1 MMPYPSFHLGT
12 PRPAAAAKEPSRMD
26 TAIDTPVA
34 FQLKYDVAG
43 LVPAICQDAASGD
56 ILMLGYMNREAFART
71 LDSGTVW
78 FYSRSRQE
86 LWNKGSTSG
95 NYLHVVE
102 LVADCDSDA
111 LLVKVN
117 PAGPT
122 CHTGARSCFHIPLD
136 R

>member
-1 MMPYPSFHLGT
+1 
-12 PRPAAAAKEPSRMD
+12 MD

>member
-1 MMPYPSFHLGT
+1 
-12 PRPAAAAKEPSRMD
+12 MD
-26 TAIDTPVA
+26 IATETTVD
-34 FQLKYDVAG
+34 FELKYDAAG
-43 LVPAICQDAASGD
+43 LIPAICQDHATGD
-56 ILMLGYMNREAFART
+56 ILMLGYMNRESFTRT
-71 LDSGTVW
+71 MESGTVW

-86 LWNKGSTSG
+86 LWNKGATSG
-95 NYLHVVE
+95 NYLHVVD
-102 LVADCDSDA
+102 LVADCDRDA

>member
-1 MMPYPSFHLGT
+1 
-12 PRPAAAAKEPSRMD
+12 MD
-26 TAIDTPVA
+26 TATETPVA
-34 FQLKYDVAG
+34 FQLKYDAAG
-43 LVPAICQDAASGD
+43 LIPAICQDNATGD
-56 ILMLGYMNREAFART
+56 ILMLGYMNSEAFART

-78 FYSRSRQE
+78 FFSRSRQE

-95 NYLHVVE
+95 NYLYVVE
-102 LVADCDSDA
+102 LVADCDRDA

-122 CHTGARSCFHIPLD
+122 CHKGVRSCFHNPLH

>member
-1 MMPYPSFHLGT
+1 MNI
-12 PRPAAAAKEPSRMD
+12 AAETTSD
-26 TAIDTPVA
+26 VD
-34 FQLKYDVAG
+34 LKYDSAG
-43 LVPAICQDAASGD
+43 LIPAICQDHATGD
-56 ILMLGYMNREAFART
+56 ILMLGYMNREAVART

-95 NYLHVVE
+95 NYLR
-102 LVADCDSDA
+102 LVQLIADCDCDA

-122 CHTGARSCFHIPLD
+122 CHTGARSCFHNPFD
-136 R
+136 G

>member
-1 MMPYPSFHLGT
+1 
-12 PRPAAAAKEPSRMD
+12 MD
-26 TAIDTPVA
+26 TATETPVA
-34 FQLKYDVAG
+34 VQLKYDTAG
-43 LVPAICQDAASGD
+43 LIPAICQDDATGD

-95 NYLHVVE
+95 NYLHVVD
-102 LVADCDSDA
+102 LVADCDRDA
-111 LLVKVN
+111 LLIRVN

-122 CHTGARSCFHIPLD
+122 CHLGVRSCFHNPIDL
-136 R
+136 

>member
-1 MMPYPSFHLGT
+1 LPALEDALRMNIATETTRT
-12 PRPAAAAKEPSRMD
+12 PD
-26 TAIDTPVA
+26 
-34 FQLKYDVAG
+34 LKYDAAG
-43 LVPAICQDAASGD
+43 LIPAICQDHATGD
-56 ILMLGYMNREAFART
+56 ILMLGYMNHESFART

-95 NYLHVVE
+95 NYLRVVN
-102 LVADCDSDA
+102 LVADCDRDA
-111 LLVKVN
+111 LLIRVN

-122 CHTGARSCFHIPLD
+122 CHTGVRSCFHNPLD

>member
-1 MMPYPSFHLGT
+1 
-12 PRPAAAAKEPSRMD
+12 MD
-26 TAIDTPVA
+26 TATDSLVA

-43 LVPAICQDAASGD
+43 LIPAICQDVASGD
-56 ILMLGYMNREAFART
+56 ILMLGYMNREAVART

-95 NYLHVVE
+95 NYLNVVE
-102 LVADCDSDA
+102 LVADCDRDA

-122 CHTGARSCFHIPLD
+122 CHTGARSCFHNPLD

>member
-1 MMPYPSFHLGT
+1 MNI
-12 PRPAAAAKEPSRMD
+12 AAEATMD
-26 TAIDTPVA
+26 VE
-34 FQLKYDVAG
+34 LKYDAAG
-43 LVPAICQDAASGD
+43 LIPAICQDQATGD
-56 ILMLGYMNREAFART
+56 ILMLGYMDREAFSRT
-71 LDSGTVW
+71 RDSGTVW

-95 NYLHVVE
+95 NYLRVVD
-102 LVADCDSDA
+102 LVADCDHDA

-122 CHTGARSCFHIPLD
+122 CHTGARSCFHNPFD

>member
-1 MMPYPSFHLGT
+1 MNT
-12 PRPAAAAKEPSRMD
+12 ATNAAV
-26 TAIDTPVA
+26 TADYE
-34 FQLKYDVAG
+34 LKYDAAG
-43 LVPAICQDAASGD
+43 LIPAICQDDDTGD
-56 ILMLGYMNREAFART
+56 ILMLGYMNSQAFARM

-95 NYLHVVE
+95 NYLRVVD
-102 LVADCDSDA
+102 LVADCDRDA

-122 CHTGARSCFHIPLD
+122 CHTGVRSCFHNALD
-136 R
+136 L

>member
-1 MMPYPSFHLGT
+1 MNIATEATRIPG
-12 PRPAAAAKEPSRMD
+12 
-26 TAIDTPVA
+26 
-34 FQLKYDVAG
+34 LKYDAAG
-43 LVPAICQDAASGD
+43 LIPAICQDHATGD
-56 ILMLGYMNREAFART
+56 ILMLGYMNHESFART

-95 NYLHVVE
+95 NYLRVVD
-102 LVADCDSDA
+102 LVADCDRDA
-111 LLVKVN
+111 LLIRVN

-122 CHTGARSCFHIPLD
+122 CHTGVRSCFHNPLD

>member
-1 MMPYPSFHLGT
+1 
-12 PRPAAAAKEPSRMD
+12 MD
-26 TAIDTPVA
+26 TATDTPVA
-34 FQLKYDVAG
+34 FQLTYDAAG
-43 LVPAICQDAASGD
+43 LIPAICQDDATGD
-56 ILMLGYMNREAFART
+56 ILMLGYMNSEALAHT

-95 NYLHVVE
+95 NYLRVVE
-102 LVADCDSDA
+102 LIADCDRDA

-122 CHTGARSCFHIPLD
+122 CHKGARSCFHNPFD